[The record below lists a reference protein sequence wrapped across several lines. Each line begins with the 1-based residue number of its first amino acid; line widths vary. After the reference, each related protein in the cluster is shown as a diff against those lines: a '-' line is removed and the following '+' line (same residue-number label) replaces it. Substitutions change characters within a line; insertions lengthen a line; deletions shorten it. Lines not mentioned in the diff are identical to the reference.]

1 MTSSINYVIKDY
13 PKNVLWLFFSNMTV
27 LNTHFQQSEKNYW

>member
-1 MTSSINYVIKDY
+1 
-13 PKNVLWLFFSNMTV
+13 MTV